1 MTDYVRLEWPDS
13 NPYIGVEGC
22 EVSTEGDSVVFVPRR
37 LVKPD
42 LTHCSIM
49 GYEINKISEDHV
61 VVEGVALGSKQILKF
76 VYEAQE
82 WFLWWGDTLMRIG
95 WGDPCPETWED
106 VQLLLDRKSFNVFVM
121 PSVEN
126 KNA

>member
-37 LVKPD
+37 LVKPE
-42 LTHCSIM
+42 LTFCSITS
-49 GYEINKISEDHV
+49 YEIVKISEDHV
-61 VVEGVALGSKQILKF
+61 VVEAQIVGSKQILKF

-82 WFLWWGDTLMRIG
+82 WFLWWADTLMRVG

-106 VQLLLDRKSFNVFVM
+106 VRLLLARKSVDVLIM
-121 PSVEN
+121 PSGEN